1 MMDTL
6 VKSRL
11 LTSHRQL
18 NHGSPLNVVAGE
30 GTANLES
37 LVAHYEA
44 KRKEAE
50 EARAAK
56 S

>member
-1 MMDTL
+1 MMDLLATL
-6 VKSRL
+6 KL
-11 LTSHRQL
+11 LTLCRQL
-18 NHGSPLNVVAGE
+18 NHGSPVNVVAGE